1 MLRIMLEKMWQKK
14 WMNLSLLL
22 GCILLIATTVS
33 FPLYQKAAYDR
44 MLQDEFINFMSEEGN
59 WPMVIYMTA
68 NCQKDKKDTIGKMER
83 YATEIYDLMEIPEYQ
98 TIFSYS
104 IFRATVNSEIKR
116 DDAADMTLSLSAM
129 TGLEDHA
136 KLVTGEMYSESGVD
150 ENGAIEVIVPEATL
164 TSRGLIVGESLT
176 YDKMTTVDGDPITI
190 KVIGVFTGSR
200 TEDFYFQQYPDK
212 MFDVCMMNP
221 NLFRE
226 MFTGDN
232 ASNYNIKVDFYD
244 MFDYRQ
250 VTASQIGH
258 INETTSY
265 LCNES
270 AYKSVIKA
278 PAYQSILEEY
288 EFKRIRITTTLMIL
302 QIPVLV
308 LLASFL
314 LMISGQMYEMER
326 NEISVIKSRGSSRS
340 QILLLYVYQGLFLT
354 VIGALIGV
362 PLGAL
367 FARILGSTRNF
378 LEFDLSQSLNVTYT
392 SEAFLYVLIAMLI
405 TLLSISI
412 PAVKHSKVS
421 IVNLKQQ
428 KAVGKKRLWEIL
440 FLDVVLIGVSLYG
453 FYSFRKSLQNISDTV
468 LSGKSLDPLLY
479 ISSSLFIV
487 GMGLFFLRIQ
497 PYIVKLIYLCVQK
510 ICGPAGYISFMEN
523 IKNGRK
529 MQLIMLFLIMTIS
542 LGMFHATV
550 ARTILENAASN
561 RDYLDG
567 ADIVLKEYWPMMT
580 DESGTP
586 TGVYIEPDISK
597 YMTMD
602 FANSFTKVY
611 YDDKAYIK
619 QGKNDRTMTTIL
631 GIHTKEFGSI
641 THMERDLNDLT
652 YHEYLNELA
661 GVQDGI
667 LLSRNFE
674 SVQGVAVGD
683 MFTYYTGAG
692 KAMTGK
698 VIDFV
703 DYFPSYSPTVTVIN
717 ADGNADT
724 QQNYLIVAH
733 YSYLK
738 KNLGV
743 QPYEVWISLKDDAD
757 PDAMYNFIEDRN
769 IRVTKYINK
778 AEDMD
783 KTMTDPLLQGT
794 NGVLTMGFVVT
805 ILLCA
810 VGYLIYWIMSIRERE
825 LIFGVLRA
833 CGFHKNEIVKMLIN
847 EQIFS
852 GLFSVLAGIG
862 IGKLTSMMFVP
873 MLQASYA
880 TSDQVLPMKLI
891 TRASD
896 LYRLYGIIAAV
907 MLTCVMVL
915 IFLLFRMNVTKALKL
930 GEE

>member
-1 MLRIMLEKMWQKK
+1 MLRIMLQKMWQKK

-44 MLQDEFINFMSEEGN
+44 MLQDEFTNYISEKSN
-59 WPMVIYMTA
+59 WPMIIQFSA
-68 NCQKDKKDTIGKMER
+68 NCQKDKKDTIGKIEK
-83 YATEIYDLMEIPEYQ
+83 YAAGIYEQMGVDAYDTVYSYEIL
-98 TIFSYS
+98 
-104 IFRATVNSEIKR
+104 RANVTSEIKR
-116 DDAADMTLSLSAM
+116 DDAEDMALSLCAM
-129 TGLEDHA
+129 SDLTSHA
-136 KLVTGEMYSESGVD
+136 KLVAGEFYSDDGVD
-150 ENGAIEVIVPEATL
+150 DNGAIEVIVPQYTL
-164 TSRGLIVGESLT
+164 TGKGLLLGESLT
-176 YDKMTTVDGDPITI
+176 YKKLTTAEGDPITI
-190 KVIGVFTGSR
+190 KVVGVYTGR
-200 TEDFYFQQYPDK
+200 KTEDFYFQEDPERL
-212 MFDVCMMNP
+212 FDSCMMNP
-221 NLFRE
+221 ELFRK
-226 MFTGDN
+226 MFTGSN
-232 ASNYNIKVDFYD
+232 AENYNIEINVYD
-244 MFDYRQ
+244 MLDYSS
-250 VTASQIGH
+250 VSASQVAH
-258 INETTSY
+258 INETTRY
-265 LCNES
+265 LCDDS
-270 AYKSVIKA
+270 PYKSVIKD

-288 EFKRIRITTTLMIL
+288 EIKRVRITTTLMIL

-326 NEISVIKSRGSSRS
+326 NEISVIKSRGSSRG
-340 QILLLYVYQGLFLT
+340 QILLLYIYQGLFLT
-354 VIGALIGV
+354 GVGACAGI

-378 LEFDLSQSLNVTYT
+378 LEFDLSQSLNVKYNR
-392 SEAFLYVLIAMLI
+392 EAFVYAIVAMVI

-428 KAVGKKRLWEIL
+428 KAIRKRRLWEIL

-453 FYSFRKSLQNISDTV
+453 FYSFRKSMGDISETV

-479 ISSSLFIV
+479 VSSSLFIV
-487 GMGLFFLRIQ
+487 GTGLFFLRIQ
-497 PYIVKLIYLCVQK
+497 PYIVKLIYLIAGRFV
-510 ICGPAGYISFMEN
+510 GPAGYISFMEN

-550 ARTILENAASN
+550 ARTILENASSN
-561 RDYLDG
+561 TDYLDG

-580 DESGTP
+580 DQNGTP
-586 TGVYIEPDISK
+586 TGIYAEPDTTK
-597 YMTMD
+597 YMTMT
-602 FANSFTKVY
+602 FADSYTKVY

-619 QGKNDRTMTTIL
+619 KGKNDRTITTVMAL
-631 GIHTKEFGSI
+631 HTKEFGEM
-641 THMERDLNDLT
+641 THLSSGLNELT
-652 YHEYLNELA
+652 YHQYLNELA
-661 GVQDGI
+661 KVENGV

-683 MFTYYTGAG
+683 PISYYTGEG
-692 KAMTGK
+692 KQMSG
-698 VIDFV
+698 VVVDFV
-703 DYFPSYSPTVTVIN
+703 DYFPSYSPTVTTIN
-717 ADGNADT
+717 PDGNAET
-724 QQNYLIVAH
+724 SQNYLIVTHYAH
-733 YSYLK
+733 LK
-738 KNLGV
+738 KTIGT
-743 QPYEVWISLKDDAD
+743 QPYELWIDLKDDAS
-757 PDAMYNFIEDRN
+757 PDDMYDFIESHN
-769 IRVTKYINK
+769 MRVSKYINK
-778 AEDMD
+778 YEDMEH
-783 KTMTDPLLQGT
+783 TMTDPLLQGT

-833 CGFHKNEIVKMLIN
+833 CGFHKNEIVKMLIT
-847 EQIFS
+847 EQVFS

-862 IGKLTSMMFVP
+862 IGKLTSTMFVP
-873 MLQASYA
+873 LLQASYA
-880 TSDQVLPMKLI
+880 TSEQVLPMKLI

-896 LYRLYGIIAAV
+896 MYRLYGIVATV
-907 MLTCVMVL
+907 MLTCIFVL

>member
-44 MLQDEFINFMSEEGN
+44 MLQDEFHNFMSEEGN
-59 WPMVIYMTA
+59 WPMIIHMTA

-83 YATEIYDLMEIPEYQ
+83 YSSDIYDQMDISEYQ
-98 TIFSYS
+98 TIYSYS
-104 IFRATVNSEIKR
+104 IFRAVVSSEIKR

-136 KLVTGEMYSESGVD
+136 KLVTGEMYSESGKD

-164 TSRGLIVGESLT
+164 TTRGLIVGESLT
-176 YDKMTTVDGDPITI
+176 YDKMKTIDGDPITI
-190 KVIGVFTGSR
+190 KVVGVFTGSR
-200 TEDFYFQQYPDK
+200 TEDFYFQLDPEK

-226 MFTGDN
+226 MFTGEN
-232 ASNYNIKVDFYD
+232 AANYNIKVDIYD

-258 INETTSY
+258 INDVTSY
-265 LCNES
+265 LCDES

-326 NEISVIKSRGSSRS
+326 NEISVIKSRGSSRA
-340 QILLLYVYQGLFLT
+340 QILLLYIYQGLFLT
-354 VIGALIGV
+354 VTGALIGV
-362 PLGAL
+362 PLGTL
-367 FARILGSTRNF
+367 FARILGATRNF
-378 LEFDLSQSLNVTYT
+378 LEFDLSQSLNVTFT
-392 SEAFLYVLIAMLI
+392 PEALLYVIIAMII

-412 PAVKHSKVS
+412 PAIKHSKVS

-440 FLDVVLIGVSLYG
+440 FLDIVLIGVSLYG
-453 FYSFRKSLQNISDTV
+453 FYSFRKSLHSISDTV

-487 GMGLFFLRIQ
+487 GTGLFFLRIQ
-497 PYIVKLIYLCVQK
+497 PYIVKLIYLCVRK
-510 ICGPAGYISFMEN
+510 LCGPAGYISFMEN

-567 ADIVLKEYWPMMT
+567 ADIVIKEFWPMMT
-580 DESGTP
+580 DQTGTP
-586 TGVYIEPDISK
+586 TGIYIEPDISK

-602 FANSFTKVY
+602 FADSFTKVY

-641 THMERDLNDLT
+641 THMERDLNDQT

-661 GVQDGI
+661 AVQDGI

-674 SVQGVAVGD
+674 KVQGVAIGD
-683 MFTYYTGAG
+683 MFSYYTGAG

-698 VIDFV
+698 VVDFV
-703 DYFPSYSPTVTVIN
+703 DYFPSYSPTVTTIN
-717 ADGNADT
+717 ADGNAET
-724 QQNYLIVAH
+724 SQNYLIVTH

-743 QPYEVWISLKDDAD
+743 QPYEVWISLKDDAS
-757 PDAMYNFIEDRN
+757 PDAMYEFIDDHN
-769 IRVTKYINK
+769 IHVTKYVNK

-833 CGFHKNEIVKMLIN
+833 CGFHKSEIVRMLVN
-847 EQIFS
+847 EQIFC

-907 MLTCVMVL
+907 MLTCVTVL